1 MGNTTWRGRDSAIPW
16 TRVAT
21 SLDFA
26 RESDLQ
32 GSVERRTRCKDASD
46 GHRGARTL
54 RPQPPGGGVSPPGW
68 MATPFMP
75 LASRLPG
82 ARLVDSGIAVMTP
95 PPPSRRRCTQW
106 PVFPETFLSTLRRL
120 RVATH
125 KYAGIAKLRKE
136 PNAASLADYTSREK
150 TTRYVTPVIRPRPAR
165 IRFLY
170 WKPRKPRSRFQI
182 YTSSGGSQP
191 VTASPSAIVH
201 FQTARGDLRAENSL
215 LATC

>member
-1 MGNTTWRGRDSAIPW
+1 M
-16 TRVAT
+16 RVST

-54 RPQPPGGGVSPPGW
+54 RPQPPGGGVSPLGW
-68 MATPFMP
+68 MATPLMP

-82 ARLVDSGIAVMTP
+82 AGLVDSGSAVMTP

-106 PVFPETFLSTLRRL
+106 SVFPETFLSTLRRL

-125 KYAGIAKLRKE
+125 KYTGIAKLRKE
-136 PNAASLADYTSREK
+136 SNAASLANYTSREK

-165 IRFLY
+165 IRSLY

-182 YTSSGGSQP
+182 YTPSGGPQP
-191 VTASPSAIVH
+191 ITANPSSTAH
-201 FQTARGDLRAENSL
+201 FQTACEDLCAVNAL